1 MKPLQRKEGLF
12 MDLKD
17 MTAKD
22 YAKQHGIST
31 SYAAIVLGKRGDREL
46 QAEELLTMLYNW
58 QALYEGTEALFITAS
73 AIDAVSIEDTLDGQ
87 QGAALAIGEGFKDK
101 LLNFID
107 QYKAGLPT
115 KDGLEIKLCKKPLIV
130 AMPSDAEG
138 LKLAEEITAELNKR
152 DLPVIKADITGNC
165 KTINEAL
172 RADKE
177 KLKEDIETALNIA
190 KLQPSYELKQYLK
203 SSASDALS
211 AFTDGIKA
219 SADTP
224 AISTGFNNLD
234 RILEGGLYEGLYI
247 IGAVSSLGKTT
258 YALQI
263 IDQIAQSGQDCLIF
277 SLEMAKTELIGK
289 SISRLTYQNARKT
302 SQAKTTRGITAGA
315 RYDSYSQ
322 EEKDVIQTALQN
334 YSEYA
339 KHIFIHEGVGDI
351 GVKDIREAIKRHI
364 SITGKKPIVLI
375 DYVQILAAYNDRFTD
390 KQNTDRNI
398 IELKRI
404 SRDYKIPVIGIS
416 SFNRDNYTAPVNM
429 AAFKESGAVE
439 YSADVLI
446 ALQYEGM
453 DYQEGEKEQDR
464 LKRIRELMA
473 DNERKAAEG
482 EAQYIQLKVLKNRNG
497 KRGSIGYNLYA
508 KFNYFKEDKEEAK
521 KTAPASDI
529 FAGLKAK

>member
-1 MKPLQRKEGLF
+1 
-12 MDLKD
+12 MDLENL
-17 MTAKD
+17 TAQE
-22 YAKQHGIST
+22 YAKQHGIGADF
-31 SYAAIVLGKRGDREL
+31 AAVFWHKDAK
-46 QAEELLTMLYNW
+46 AEDLFKKSHNM
-58 QALYEGTEALFITAS
+58 QKLYEGTEALFITLTQLDEA
-73 AIDAVSIEDTLDGQ
+73 SIEQEG
-87 QGAALAIGEGFKDK
+87 GEALAIGKDFKDK
-101 LLNFID
+101 FLFYID
-107 QYKAGLPT
+107 TNAEGRIN
-115 KDGLEIKLCKKPLIV
+115 DIKKIPKRPLII

-138 LKLAEEITAELNKR
+138 LKLSEELTAELKKR
-152 DLPVIKADITGNC
+152 DLNVTRADITGDS

-172 RADKE
+172 QADKE
-177 KLKEDIETALNIA
+177 KLKDEIITAQHIA
-190 KLQPSYELKQYLK
+190 YLQPSYEFKEYLK
-203 SSASDALS
+203 GSASAALS
-211 AFTDGIKA
+211 DFTDGIKA

-263 IDQIAQSGQDCLIF
+263 IDQLAQSGQDCLIF

-302 SQAKTTRGITAGA
+302 SLAKTTRGITTGA
-315 RYDSYSQ
+315 RYDNYSQ
-322 EEKDVIQTALQN
+322 EEKDLIQTALQT
-334 YSEYA
+334 YGEYA
-339 KHIFIHEGVGDI
+339 QHIFIHEGVGDI
-351 GVKDIREAIKRHI
+351 GVEGIREAIEHHI
-364 SITGKKPIVLI
+364 KITGRKPIVLI

-404 SRDYKIPVIGIS
+404 SRDYKLPVIGIS

-453 DYQEGEKEQDR
+453 DYQEGEKEQER
-464 LKRIRELMA
+464 LKRIRELMT

-497 KRGSIGYNLYA
+497 KRGSISYYLYA
-508 KFNYFKEDKEEAK
+508 KYNCFKEDKEEAK
-521 KTAPASDI
+521 KPAPGTDI